1 MENNNLSSAGS
12 KNFITGI
19 HNYCDRWCERCAYT
33 ARCRVYALEQD
44 ENFEDEN
51 LLGGMKDLLGGVQQE
66 LTELTGEL
74 DSLAEELDA
83 AVRELTDEELEE
95 FSVMRDRLHHATEE
109 QPLARN
115 SRAYS
120 DGVEAWLRNSKAKLK
135 DWKIDLD
142 APPESVKAT
151 IETDEG
157 KLLDALQV
165 ILWYKHF
172 IHVKLVRALTSL
184 EEEREDEP
192 EMVEFGKDSDG
203 SAKIALIAIDKSLEA
218 WGVLQQYFPSV
229 EIDTIVNFLRHLC
242 EETEEH
248 FPNARLFVRPGFG
261 QDV

>member
-1 MENNNLSSAGS
+1 MENNNLSNTGG

-51 LLGGMKDLLGGVQQE
+51 PLGGMKDLLGGVQQE
-66 LTELTGEL
+66 LAELTGEL
-74 DSLAEELDA
+74 DSLVEELDA

-95 FSVMRDRLHHATEE
+95 FRAMRDRLHHAAAE

-115 SRAYS
+115 SRAYRDS
-120 DGVEAWLRNSKAKLK
+120 VEAWLRNAKATLK

-142 APPESVKAT
+142 APPESMKAH
-151 IETDEG
+151 IDTDEG
-157 KLLDALQV
+157 KIFDALQV
-165 ILWYKHF
+165 VLWYRQF

-192 EMVEFGKDSDG
+192 EMEQFGKDSDG
-203 SAKIALIAIDKSLEA
+203 SAKIALIAMDTSIEA
-218 WGVLQQYFPSV
+218 WAILHQYFPSV
-229 EIDTIVNFLRHLC
+229 EIDAMVNRLRLLR

-248 FPNARLFVRPGFG
+248 FPSARLFVRPGFD